1 MKSKNIIYTLI
12 ISLSLMT
19 LYPLSSLGADSLWDY
34 NTMDTTG
41 SDLAE
46 NFVYDQPAAQDIPS
60 EGSTKP
66 QKQKKIKF
74 NFKKDKKS
82 DEPTQEPEI
91 KKEKKQKVKKEKQE
105 NSAVQDTEKKGFWGI
120 FKHKKDK
127 EKIPSNSYQ
136 SAPVEDTEQ
145 PISLPNQATD
155 QQSSPDSP
163 NLNYG
168 YSQFEENETPAVSR
182 ASSRSEKYI
191 KDIEIHGTNVI
202 SPDVIMSSLKQ
213 KKGEIYSRDLV
224 QEDLRNIYQMGYFS
238 EKMRAIPVNNPD
250 GTITLKIILEENAP
264 VTDFT
269 IEGNTVVSNEEI
281 LSYLID
287 MKGKPQNIAK
297 LNEAIEKIQMCYA
310 SKGYILARIDSVTDD
325 PDGTINI
332 SIKEGTINR
341 ILIAGNEKTKDFVI
355 ERNVLS
361 EPGMVYNENLLKEDI
376 VRLYASQAFKDVT
389 REITPCADMPDAY
402 DITINVQ
409 EQRTASISIGG
420 GLDTVTG
427 VFGSLGIAD
436 NNFRGRNQRVSLN
449 GLVGSGVILNDA
461 SIMRRMNLQVEL
473 SFFEPYFFN
482 ADTSLMSKL
491 FFRDFGSYQ
500 VPLAIEQRFGGE
512 ITVAHRMKRNKHLT
526 STFSLGVENINVKEG
541 DFNKIAS
548 LYQRYNIPIEE
559 RAKQLDG
566 GLFMSLSPALIFDTR
581 EGGTVTRKG
590 TIASLR
596 FDEEI
601 GLLDFGKTHGKLTGS
616 FKHYIPVG
624 KKSSLSFTVKGG
636 GKIHG
641 DDMPEVMMY
650 RLGGPYTIRGFK
662 MSGVGTGDA
671 FIMGS
676 AEFAT
681 PIPFLDRTRLARKI
695 NFLNNIRFTV
705 WADAGKVFNPTV
717 TNTLY
722 DRPLEAIS
730 AGVGLKLYI
739 PGMGPLSIDYGI
751 PFTNPGENGNPSGYF
766 TFGVGDL
773 IY

>member
-41 SDLAE
+41 SDMAE

-310 SKGYILARIDSVTDD
+310 SIGYILARIDSVTDD

>member
-12 ISLSLMT
+12 ISLSLVT

-41 SDLAE
+41 SDMAE

-60 EGSTKP
+60 EDSTNP

-526 STFSLGVENINVKEG
+526 STFSLGVENIDVKEG

>member
-1 MKSKNIIYTLI
+1 
-12 ISLSLMT
+12 MT
-19 LYPLSSLGADSLWDY
+19 FYPLSGMGADSFWDY
-34 NTMDTTG
+34 NVMDTSG
-41 SDLAE
+41 SEMSE
-46 NFVYDQPAAQDIPS
+46 NFEYQQP
-60 EGSTKP
+60 ELR
-66 QKQKKIKF
+66 
-74 NFKKDKKS
+74 
-82 DEPTQEPEI
+82 EPEKSETKKEKKVKVKKNKKEKNSEKKFRFI
-91 KKEKKQKVKKEKQE
+91 RKKEKKQE
-105 NSAVQDTEKKGFWGI
+105 T
-120 FKHKKDK
+120 
-127 EKIPSNSYQ
+127 
-136 SAPVEDTEQ
+136 TEQ
-145 PISLPNQATD
+145 LEQQLVLPKNNDAEQTAPATEAPAD
-155 QQSSPDSP
+155 IFTPPEEQNYDYSRLNLPDT
-163 NLNYG
+163 
-168 YSQFEENETPAVSR
+168 NETPAVSR
-182 ASSRSEKYI
+182 TTAKGDKYI
-191 KDIEIHGTNVI
+191 KDIEIHGTNVVE
-202 SPDVIMSSLKQ
+202 PEVILTSIKQ
-213 KKGEIYSRDLV
+213 KKGEIYNREIV
-224 QEDLRNIYQMGYFS
+224 QQDLRNIYQLGYFS

-269 IEGNTVVSNEEI
+269 IEGNTVVSTEEI
-281 LSYLID
+281 LAYLVD

-297 LNEAIEKIQMCYA
+297 LNEAIANIQQCYA
-310 SKGYILARIDSVTDD
+310 SKGYILARVDSVTDD

-332 SIKEGTINR
+332 SLKEGTINK
-341 ILIAGNEKTKDFVI
+341 ILIAGNEKTKDFVV

-361 EPGMVYNENLLKEDI
+361 EPGMVYNENVLKEDI
-376 VRLYASQAFKDVT
+376 VRLYATQAFKDVT
-389 REITPCADMPDAY
+389 REITPCEDIPDAY

-409 EQRTASISIGG
+409 EQRTANISIGG

-427 VFGSLGIAD
+427 VFGSVGIAD

-461 SIMRRMNLQVEL
+461 SIKRRMNMQVEL

-500 VPLAIEQRFGGE
+500 VPLAIERRHGGE
-512 ITVAHRMKRNKHLT
+512 VTVAHRMKRNKHLT
-526 STFSLGVENINVKEG
+526 STFSLGVENIDVREG

-548 LYQRYNIPIEE
+548 LYQKYSVPISE

-566 GLFMSLSPALIFDTR
+566 GLFMSLSPSLIYDTR

-590 TIASLR
+590 TLANLR
-596 FDEEI
+596 FDEEF
-601 GLLDFGKTHGKLTGS
+601 GLIDFDKTHGKLTGS
-616 FKHYIPVG
+616 IKHYIPIG
-624 KKSSLSFTVKGG
+624 KKSSLSFTAKGG

-641 DDMPEVMMY
+641 DNMPEVMMY

-681 PIPFLDRTRLARKI
+681 PIPFLDRTRLARKV

-722 DRPLEAIS
+722 DRPLHAIT
-730 AGVGLKLYI
+730 AGIGLKLYI

-751 PFTNPGENGNPSGYF
+751 PFTNAGENGNQGGYF

-773 IY
+773 LY